1 MNRNK
6 LKQYIKE
13 VIRKELNEQPSFKL
27 PAKLQ
32 FKSNVPPPRIR
43 DISAKPTLRFNPD
56 FDTKSYIQQ
65 NPIMQKKP
73 KMYSDDLAGSVKKF
87 GDDVK
92 GSKTYKFLDK
102 LASDKQIDFKF
113 KNPKAGKL
121 TFGKIDTYDPIDSQ
135 TRKELTTRS
144 RIGDTGA
151 TDLLDK
157 AKKSDVMGVKY
168 SVPFDTTKIEK
179 RIKNLFKKK

>member
-32 FKSNVPPPRIR
+32 FKSNVPPPKIR
-43 DISAKPTLRFNPD
+43 DISVKPSLRFNTD
-56 FDTKSYIQQ
+56 FDAKSYIQK
-65 NPIMQKKP
+65 NPIIQKKS
-73 KMYSDDLAGSVKKF
+73 KTYSDDLGGSLQKF

-92 GSKTYKFLDK
+92 GTKQYKFLDK

-121 TFGKIDTYDPIDSQ
+121 TFGKIGVDDPLDSE
-135 TRKELTTRS
+135 TRKSLTTRS
-144 RIGDTGA
+144 KLGDTQA
-151 TDLLDK
+151 KNYLDK
-157 AKKSDVMGVKY
+157 AKTSDIMGVKY
-168 SVPFDTTKIEK
+168 TVPFDSTKIEK
-179 RIKNLFKKK
+179 KIRNLFKKK

>member
-32 FKSNVPPPRIR
+32 FKSNVPPPKIR
-43 DISAKPTLRFNPD
+43 DISVKPTLRFNPD
-56 FDTKSYIQQ
+56 FDRESYIQK
-65 NPIMQKKP
+65 NPLVPKKT
-73 KMYSDDLAGSVKKF
+73 KTYSDDLGGSLKKF

-121 TFGKIDTYDPIDSQ
+121 TFGKIGVDDPLDSA
-135 TRKELTTRS
+135 TRKDLTTRS
-144 RIGDTGA
+144 KIGDTKA
-151 TDLLDK
+151 QDYLDK
-157 AKKSDVMGVKY
+157 AKTSDIMGVKY
-168 SVPFDTTKIEK
+168 TVPIDSTKIGK
-179 RIKNLFKKK
+179 RIRNLFKKK